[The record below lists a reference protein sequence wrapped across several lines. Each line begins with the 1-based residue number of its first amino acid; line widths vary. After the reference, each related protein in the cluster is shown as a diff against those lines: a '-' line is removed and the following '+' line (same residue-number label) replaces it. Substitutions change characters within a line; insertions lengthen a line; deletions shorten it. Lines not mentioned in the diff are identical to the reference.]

1 MTFER
6 YDKPRVSDVY
16 CSMLYFNNNSLKAF
30 SSADSFTSFSAPS
43 IRAVAWFLSSKNLC
57 A

>member
-6 YDKPRVSDVY
+6 YDKPRVADVY
-16 CSMLYFNNNSLKAF
+16 SSMLYFNNNSLKAF

-43 IRAVAWFLSSKNLC
+43 IRAVA
-57 A
+57 